1 MSWQKRRSPE
11 KLYNWYDDRVERREW
26 CKLASPLGH
35 RTQPWLSPAS
45 ESSHPLRFRA
55 TQAST
60 PDRDADCE
68 SCVAPDS
75 PNLSIAPFKRRLRF
89 AKVQFDFERLRLSQ
103 WRRQRVTERFR
114 ERSDSEVASCVGL
127 SLTHPR
133 SEQSRQNCA
142 VYDLWQFKLVQ
153 ASLYIVPEVPRSLAQ
168 ERSQEL
174 KCWRRILRVRS
185 LFCDHGDPPLSSVD
199 DAP

>member
-1 MSWQKRRSPE
+1 MSG
-11 KLYNWYDDRVERREW
+11 

-75 PNLSIAPFKRRLRF
+75 PNLSNIDSIVVTVKVFFFFKTSCTPFPEKE
-89 AKVQFDFERLRLSQ
+89 FDNRDGSFLPELTQLA
-103 WRRQRVTERFR
+103 VA
-114 ERSDSEVASCVGL
+114 DS
-127 SLTHPR
+127 
-133 SEQSRQNCA
+133 
-142 VYDLWQFKLVQ
+142 K
-153 ASLYIVPEVPRSLAQ
+153 
-168 ERSQEL
+168 
-174 KCWRRILRVRS
+174 
-185 LFCDHGDPPLSSVD
+185 
-199 DAP
+199 